1 MTVTDYG
8 TLPELANLLADAGWV
23 IYEYKAIGSNCINM
37 TIYKKENGESEAM
50 DFAEKKER
58 THLT

>member
-8 TLPELANLLADAGWV
+8 TLPDLASLLADAGWV

-37 TIYKKENGESEAM
+37 TIFKKEDGEDEKSE
-50 DFAEKKER
+50 FA
-58 THLT
+58 T